1 MLIIEF
7 LISWLAVY
15 LATLLVPG
23 VQVDGF
29 TTSLIVAIVLA
40 LVNLVVGTLARAVTA
55 PLNFLT
61 LGLISFLISGLMV
74 ILTDK
79 LVDGFT
85 VTGYI
90 PALLFALVLALI
102 RWLFGMGFK
111 K

>member
-1 MLIIEF
+1 M
-7 LISWLAVY
+7 
-15 LATLLVPG
+15 
-23 VQVDGF
+23 
-29 TTSLIVAIVLA
+29 AIVLA

-102 RWLFGMGFK
+102 R
-111 K
+111 